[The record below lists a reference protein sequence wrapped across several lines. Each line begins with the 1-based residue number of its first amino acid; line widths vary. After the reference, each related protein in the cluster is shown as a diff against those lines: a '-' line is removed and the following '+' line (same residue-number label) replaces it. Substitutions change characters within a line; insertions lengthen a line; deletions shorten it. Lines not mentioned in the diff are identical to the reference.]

1 MADGMT
7 YLLSVFAVYRLARIL
22 AMEEGPFDVFAKL
35 RGRIDPEQKTWIGR
49 GINCALCLGF
59 WISLAFA
66 IALNWGQVIAPP
78 TLLDWLAIAGA
89 QAALH
94 LWIEK

>member
-1 MADGMT
+1 MPEIILAI
-7 YLLSVFAVYRLARIL
+7 LAVYRLARML
-22 AMEEGPFDVFAKL
+22 AQEEGPFDVFYRI

-59 WISLAFA
+59 WLSLIFS
-66 IALNWGQVIAPP
+66 IALHRKKVKAPP
-78 TLLDWLAIAGA
+78 TLLDWFAIAGG

>member
-1 MADGMT
+1 MI
-7 YLLSVFAVYRLARIL
+7 YLLSILAVYRLARML
-22 AMEEGPFDVFAKL
+22 AQEEGPFDVFARI
-35 RGRIDPEQKTWIGR
+35 RGRIDPNQETWIGR

-59 WISLAFA
+59 WLSLVFA
-66 IALNWGQVIAPP
+66 VALNWAQVIAPP
-78 TLLDWLAIAGA
+78 TLLDWFAIAGG

>member
-1 MADGMT
+1 MIF
-7 YLLSVFAVYRLARIL
+7 LLSVFAVYRLARMA
-22 AMEEGPFDVFAKL
+22 AMEEGPFDLFVRV
-35 RGRIDPEQKTWIGR
+35 RGRIDPEQATWIGR

-59 WISLAFA
+59 WISLIFA
-66 IALNWGQVIAPP
+66 VATNWSHVLALP

-89 QAALH
+89 QTVLH